1 MGKIIDNVL
10 NRRNQ
15 ILSDPTE
22 ATRNADRAIAAV
34 IGGVN
39 SVAWRTYMQ
48 QYVDPG
54 NTDQLMRLTATD
66 GSAGDV
72 NLDRRRAYLVGNAVC
87 GETTGQKLDREVL
100 SIDDQLPQVAD
111 CNPT

>member
-1 MGKIIDNVL
+1 MKIIDKVL
-10 NRRNQ
+10 ERKAL
-15 ILSDPTE
+15 ILADPVE
-22 ATRNADRAIAAV
+22 AAANAEKAVAAI
-34 IGGVN
+34 IGGVK

-48 QYVDPG
+48 QYTEIG

-87 GETTGQKLDREVL
+87 GETTGNLLDREVL
-100 SIDDQLPQVAD
+100 SIDEDVPVGGNCQ
-111 CNPT
+111 PTP